1 MTGGTQPSSG
11 PGVEVGAA
19 REWRVGESVFRILK
33 TKRKLEICVRHVPQV
48 LLRGE
53 HLVMVA
59 TESANTDIS
68 DENQ

>member
-1 MTGGTQPSSG
+1 M
-11 PGVEVGAA
+11 
-19 REWRVGESVFRILK
+19 GESVFRILK
-33 TKRKLEICVRHVPQV
+33 TKRKVEICLRHVPQA

-53 HLVMVA
+53 HSVMVA